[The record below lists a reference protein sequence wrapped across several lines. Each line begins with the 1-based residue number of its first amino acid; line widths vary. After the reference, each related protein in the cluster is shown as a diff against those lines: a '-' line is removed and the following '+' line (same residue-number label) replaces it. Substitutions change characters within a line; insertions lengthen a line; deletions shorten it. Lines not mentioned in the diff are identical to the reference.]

1 MTNIII
7 KNLVKKYGN
16 TYAVNNIN
24 LDIKDGEL
32 FILLGP
38 SGCGKTTTL
47 LCIAGLI
54 KPEEGEI
61 WFDKKLMTDSDKK
74 LSERPQNRNIAMV
87 FQDYAIYPHMTVFK
101 NIAFPLQ
108 ISKKKKER
116 EKKERKKKKK
126 EKKKD
131 EIKKRVHETA
141 KSLDIEELLERK
153 PRQLSGGQRQRVAL
167 ARAIVREPAAF
178 LMDEPLSNL
187 DAKLRVFARAELK
200 KLHKKLGTTIIYVTH
215 DQIEAMS
222 IGDTIAILNAGVL
235 EQVGKPNIIY
245 DLPENLF
252 VAGFIGSPP
261 MNMLDGIF
269 KEKSGNIYIDLGFT
283 EYKLPNRFEKIKQMK
298 INKMVLGIRPEDIL
312 ISSEKVD
319 NSIKAIIDI
328 IEPMGREVEI
338 HLNVGDHAVIALA
351 KSIENLKIGDEIYL
365 ILNDKKIHLFDKE
378 TTKNVITSKHNE

>member
-1 MTNIII
+1 MTDIKI

-54 KPEEGEI
+54 KPDEGEI
-61 WFDKKLMTDSDKK
+61 WFDKKLMTHCEKR

-108 ISKKKKER
+108 ISNWR
-116 EKKERKKKKK
+116 
-126 EKKKD
+126 KD
-131 EIKKRVHETA
+131 EIEKRVHETA
-141 KSLDIEELLERK
+141 KSLDIEGLLERK

-222 IGDTIAILNAGVL
+222 IGDTIAILNEGVL
-235 EQVGKPNIIY
+235 EQVGKPNDIY
-245 DLPENLF
+245 NFPENLF

-269 KEKSGNIYIDLGFT
+269 TGKSGNMYIDLGFT
-283 EYKLPNRFEKIKQMK
+283 EYKLPNRFEKIKQMN

-338 HLNVGDHAVIALA
+338 HLNAGGHAVIALA
-351 KSIENLKIGDEIYL
+351 KSIENLKVGNEIYL
-365 ILNDKKIHLFDKE
+365 ILDDNKIHLFDKE
-378 TTKNVITSKHNE
+378 TKKNVIKTS

>member
-16 TYAVNNIN
+16 TFAVNNIN

-61 WFDKKLMTDSDKK
+61 WFDKKLMTHSDKK

-108 ISKKKKER
+108 ISNR
-116 EKKERKKKKK
+116 R
-126 EKKKD
+126 KD

-222 IGDTIAILNAGVL
+222 IGDTIAILNEGVL
-235 EQVGKPNIIY
+235 EQVDKPNIIY
-245 DLPENLF
+245 DFPENLF

-261 MNMLDGIF
+261 MNMFDGIF
-269 KEKSGNIYIDLGFT
+269 MEKSGNIYIDLGFT

-365 ILNDKKIHLFDKE
+365 ILDDKKIHLFDKE
-378 TTKNVITSKHNE
+378 TKKNVIT

>member
-1 MTNIII
+1 MTNVKI

-16 TYAVNNIN
+16 TFAVNKIN

-47 LCIAGLI
+47 LCIAGVI

-61 WFDKKLMTDSDKK
+61 WFDKKPMTHSAKK
-74 LSERPQNRNIAMV
+74 VNERPQNRNIAMV

-101 NIAFPLQ
+101 NIAFPLE
-108 ISKKKKER
+108 ITKCGKKE
-116 EKKERKKKKK
+116 
-126 EKKKD
+126 
-131 EIKKRVHETA
+131 IKRRVYKTA
-141 KSLDIEELLERK
+141 KSLGIEGLLERK
-153 PRQLSGGQRQRVAL
+153 PKQLSGGQRQRVAL

-222 IGDTIAILNAGVL
+222 IGDTIAILNEGVL
-235 EQVGKPNIIY
+235 EQVDKPDIIY
-245 DLPENLF
+245 NFPENLF

-269 KEKSGNIYIDLGFT
+269 MEKNGDIYIDLDFT
-283 EYKLPNRFEKIKQMK
+283 EYKLPNRFEKIKKMK
-298 INKMVLGIRPEDIL
+298 INKMVLGVRPEDIL
-312 ISSEKVD
+312 ISSENVD

-338 HLNVGDHAVIALA
+338 HLKVDDQPVITIA
-351 KSIENLKIGDEIYL
+351 KNIENLKIGDEIYL

-378 TTKNVITSKHNE
+378 TKKNIITKNHND